1 MFRRLKILKAS
12 AILFAGVIS
21 FAASSVGLFDR
32 FIDGRIP
39 PETAPQDLPVQF
51 SGADDKHEVG
61 FKAHLLGSLT
71 ERLKS
76 RNCDFERIDILGF
89 DEQRTPASETTSGL
103 DGHYIAA
110 TLHIVR
116 NDHETPVNFRAESN
130 GKGPIAESQAYDGL
144 HEKIENRLNE
154 LIVCED

>member
-1 MFRRLKILKAS
+1 MFPRLKILKAS
-12 AILFAGVIS
+12 TALFAGVVS
-21 FAASSVGLFDR
+21 FTAAGVALFDR
-32 FIDGRIP
+32 FIDP
-39 PETAPQDLPVQF
+39 PENAPQDLPIQF
-51 SGADDKHEVG
+51 SGADERHEIGVN
-61 FKAHLLGSLT
+61 AHLLGPIT
-71 ERLKS
+71 KRLKS

-144 HEKIENRLNE
+144 HEAIETRLNE